1 MSENLPFP
9 EETSQGLTLP
19 GGNISKSELS
29 ETAKT
34 YVTNAI
40 EQGEVDIIGI
50 YIKAKATIELMNEV
64 VKAARFKA
72 EDEVA
77 AAGKEGVNM
86 FGVKAEVASIPTK
99 YSYDH
104 DIGWQDRKDR
114 LDKAKEELD
123 AYQDAMKQA
132 MKYEGVAMEGEI
144 VEPAKVSGGG
154 ETIKITIP
162 KQ

>member
-64 VKAARFKA
+64 AKAARFKA

-77 AAGKEGVNM
+77 AAGKEGVKM

-104 DIGWQDRKDR
+104 DIGWKDRKRR
-114 LDKAKEELD
+114 LDDAKEELD
-123 AYQDAMKQA
+123 MYQDAMKQA
-132 MKYEGVAMEGEI
+132 MKYEGVAIEGEV

-154 ETIKITIP
+154 ETIKVTIP
-162 KQ
+162 KK